1 MTSMS
6 EEMDGSVR
14 IAWEVEGF
22 VGVRVVALRRPE
34 SELAEYARRVADAA
48 LFNRTT
54 QTLRSALRQEF
65 GGAFDFDTGVGRGD
79 WRDGHLVVTF
89 HPPRGT
95 PNTQV

>member
-1 MTSMS
+1 MS
-6 EEMDGSVR
+6 GEMDGSVR
-14 IAWEVEGF
+14 IAWEADGF
-22 VGVRVVALRRPE
+22 VGVRVVAARRPA

-54 QTLRSALRQEF
+54 QTLRSALRHEF

-95 PNTQV
+95 PNHQI